1 MTDYVFTVQ
10 APHAFT
16 SVIDGHNLSS
26 VVDTDEINSTIDYNT
41 FSSSVIIS
49 DIRFGSGGG
58 EEEVYD
64 IEIDDTVSGV
74 IYIGQALPGSSVS
87 DPVWRIRKITEALD
101 GDSSAQ
107 WAGATNEFVHAWT
120 DRLTLAY

>member
-1 MTDYVFTVQ
+1 MTDYVFVVHDTGTVTSVVSGGT
-10 APHAFT
+10 FT
-16 SVIDGHNLSS
+16 SV
-26 VVDTDEINSTIDYNT
+26 VDYDSINSTIKQDAVEST
-41 FSSSVIIS
+41 LIVS

-64 IEIDDTVSGV
+64 IEIDDTMSGV
-74 IYIGQALPGSSVS
+74 IYIGQALPGSVVT

-107 WAGATNEFVHAWT
+107 WAGGTNEFIHPWT
-120 DRLTLAY
+120 DRLSLAY